1 MRSLNNQIKWVRRL
15 QTALSIGLA
24 VMVLLFVF
32 AGYLPAKHRLDALHG
47 QIESKTR
54 EVEDKQNKA
63 QNLPLLALEVN
74 ELESRVR
81 DYDRQFPRQADLGD
95 FIKDITRVS
104 QQLALRDFKYQPAA
118 PKRGDGV
125 PQTRNKGPQPR
136 TDAVGDPAFGDPAY
150 FELPIQMNFQGDFLN
165 VNAFLSE
172 VEHLSRLTRVRKLAI
187 HTKDIKSGVVEVEIG
202 LNIYYSEG

>member
-15 QTALSIGLA
+15 QMALSIGLA

-95 FIKDITRVS
+95 FIRDITRVS

-118 PKRGDGV
+118 PKRGD
-125 PQTRNKGPQPR
+125 
-136 TDAVGDPAFGDPAY
+136 AY
-150 FELPIQMNFQGDFLN
+150 FELPIQMNFQGEFLN
-165 VNAFLSE
+165 VYSFLTE
-172 VEHLSRLTRVRKLAI
+172 VEHLARLTRIRKVAI
-187 HTKDIKSGVVEVEIG
+187 KAKDFRTGLVEVEIG
-202 LNIYYSEG
+202 LNIYFSEG

>member
-15 QTALSIGLA
+15 QMALSTGLA

-118 PKRGDGV
+118 PKRGD
-125 PQTRNKGPQPR
+125 
-136 TDAVGDPAFGDPAY
+136 AY

-172 VEHLSRLTRVRKLAI
+172 VEHLSRLTRVRRLAI
-187 HTKDIKSGVVEVEIG
+187 HTKDIKSGMVEVEIG